1 MSPMLNNTANFAG
14 FNYGPGFGN
23 GLNGNMSNYQSSN
36 KSVEDSKE
44 ASRMNQL
51 EINYLSQG

>member
-1 MSPMLNNTANFAG
+1 MLNNTANFAG